1 MTAQLV
7 ALGIF
12 VAVFAIGAIRNV
24 NIGIAMFPFAAAVGL
39 SLADMALEDVI
50 GGFPLS
56 ILVLLVGVTYF
67 FGIAH
72 SNGTIEWVVAAT
84 IAKVSGR
91 DRLYPLVFFL
101 LTAMISAMG
110 APLGGLVVAPVG
122 MTVAARR
129 GLDPM
134 LMALAMGTG
143 LSAGAFM
150 PTSLFGIITWG
161 TADAAGIELSPML
174 LAAVA
179 IIANLILL
187 AVAYLLFGRGT
198 AAAET
203 VVPAGA
209 AAGGSPTGRPLSR
222 YGQSSL
228 DVPSDAGAGAG
239 TEAPAPLTRVQLLT
253 LVAIVLLVATVVVLS
268 ITGHEPDIGVLGFA
282 FAALLAVVDP
292 DAGKSATSRIDWGSV
307 LLVGGIITYVG
318 VLTEMGV
325 LDMLGES
332 AAAIGTP
339 LLAAVLLCAVAGLVS
354 AFASTT
360 GMLAALVPLAL
371 PLIGDSSIPGWAMIC
386 AIGVCSSIVDVSPF
400 STVGATYVAA
410 AEEAD
415 RPRMT
420 KLLSVWGLSMVV
432 IGPLALTLTLIIP
445 GMVLG

>member
-1 MTAQLV
+1 
-7 ALGIF
+7 
-12 VAVFAIGAIRNV
+12 
-24 NIGIAMFPFAAAVGL
+24 
-39 SLADMALEDVI
+39 
-50 GGFPLS
+50 
-56 ILVLLVGVTYF
+56 
-67 FGIAH
+67 
-72 SNGTIEWVVAAT
+72 
-84 IAKVSGR
+84 
-91 DRLYPLVFFL
+91 
-101 LTAMISAMG
+101 
-110 APLGGLVVAPVG
+110 

-161 TADAAGIELSPML
+161 TADAAGIELSPLL

-307 LLVGGIITYVG
+307 LLVGGIITYVE